1 MAEISSLS
9 TLLKRLEAA
18 TTKLEDLA
26 MAGASASNVSSSLT
40 GNSGA
45 HAPQGQL
52 SQLAERAPAGA
63 AAPQDVSHPQVEGF
77 DELVDGPLKSFF
89 DLSKTVGGV
98 VEEQVNPS
106 FLPSFWLLFATAGP
120 QSCRHDQQGDRRVS

>member
-9 TLLKRLEAA
+9 SLLKRLEAA

-40 GNSGA
+40 GSSGA

-52 SQLAERAPAGA
+52 SQLAESAPASSQ
-63 AAPQDVSHPQVEGF
+63 QDSTHPHVEGF
-77 DELVDGPLKSFF
+77 DELLNGPAKAYF
-89 DLSKTVGGV
+89 DLSKTVGDV
-98 VEEQVNPS
+98 VEEQVRI
-106 FLPSFWLLFATAGP
+106 LKP
-120 QSCRHDQQGDRRVS
+120 QSALFPFSPCASLDRSRSWKKSIA